1 MCFSTAS
8 ISFLKASAFCAILA
22 TVQACTQSTLSP
34 STTNALQ
41 VSDDFLNL
49 AEVKTKE
56 AHSAKASAQC
66 SDNIETTVFNTKL
79 ATRIKKGHTHYI
91 EFRVRRSPAVVTG
104 HMFVVS
110 GELGKGGR
118 TKTYNYIGLFPKG
131 GVVGLY
137 SGIFS
142 GVSLTAE
149 LEPSFLDCK
158 SVPEAA
164 YRVSMTAVQY
174 KKLQAKMNAYR
185 KNPPKWTM
193 LSFNCNDFAASLG
206 KVVGLKE
213 TGGTGSDGFMSSA
226 YFRQYVKINGGRLIR
241 KHKS

>member
-1 MCFSTAS
+1 MRLSTAN
-8 ISFLKASAFCAILA
+8 ISFFKAAAFCAMLA
-22 TVQACTQSTLSP
+22 IVQACTQSTT
-34 STTNALQ
+34 STTNALRA
-41 VSDDFLNL
+41 SNDFQNL
-49 AEVKTKE
+49 AHAKTK
-56 AHSAKASAQC
+56 AARSANASAQC
-66 SDNIETTVFNTKL
+66 SENIQTTVFNTRL
-79 ATRIKKGHTHYI
+79 AKRIKKGHTHYI
-91 EFRVRRSPAVVTG
+91 EFRVRKSPVVLTG

-110 GELGKGGR
+110 GELGRDGR

-142 GVSLTAE
+142 GVSLTAV
-149 LEPSFLDCK
+149 LEPSLLDCK

-174 KKLQAKMNAYR
+174 KKLQAKMDAYR

-213 TGGTGSDGFMSSA
+213 TGGTGSDGFMSSV

-241 KHKS
+241 KHKI